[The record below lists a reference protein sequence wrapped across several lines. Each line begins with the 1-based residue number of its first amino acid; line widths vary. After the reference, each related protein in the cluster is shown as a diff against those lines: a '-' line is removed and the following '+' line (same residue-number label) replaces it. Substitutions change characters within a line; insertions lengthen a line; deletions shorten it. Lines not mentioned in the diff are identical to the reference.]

1 MLFTRFLEFRN
12 SAFQVRNSVE
22 EAGVALVPGVF
33 FGAEGF
39 VRISYAVFEET
50 LREGLARLH
59 GFVDRLRTL

>member
-12 SAFQVRNSVE
+12 SAFQVRAIE

-39 VRISYAVFEET
+39 VRISYAVSEET

-59 GFVDRLRTL
+59 RFVDRLRTL